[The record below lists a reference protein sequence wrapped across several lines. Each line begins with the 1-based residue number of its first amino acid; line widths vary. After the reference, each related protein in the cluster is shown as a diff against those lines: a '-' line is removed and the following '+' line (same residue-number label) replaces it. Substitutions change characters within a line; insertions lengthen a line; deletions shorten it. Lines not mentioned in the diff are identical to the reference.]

1 VTAARRGVA
10 RNAEE
15 LIRPNPLPPPHPVTF
30 VIDAAPGAYPPAAV
44 DNQRPHQNLSLVMT
58 ERRFNEA
65 EVAAILEKAAEA
77 QHTGSRQL
85 PSGEG
90 MTLAELQAIGSEV
103 GIDPRLVAEAANAL
117 DRVGRSTSRKFLGLP
132 IGVGRTIDLDR
143 KLSDDEWERLVVDLR
158 ETFDARG
165 TIRNEGSFRQWTNG
179 NLQAL
184 VEPTATGHRVRLRT
198 VKGDAVGWITGGLGM
213 VGVATV
219 GAVLSGVGGDV
230 GVLSS
235 FGFLGAMGVMMF
247 SVGAFRLPGWARL
260 RRRQMEEIAGR
271 LTPVAESQSAS
282 DRDRLDPGIY
292 DER

>member
-1 VTAARRGVA
+1 
-10 RNAEE
+10 
-15 LIRPNPLPPPHPVTF
+15 
-30 VIDAAPGAYPPAAV
+30 
-44 DNQRPHQNLSLVMT
+44 MT

-77 QHTGSRQL
+77 QHTGPRQL

-103 GIDPRLVAEAANAL
+103 GIDPRLVAQAATAL
-117 DRVGRSTSRKFLGLP
+117 DKVGRSTSRKFLGLP
-132 IGVGRTIDLDR
+132 IGVGRTIDLGR

-184 VEPTATGHRVRLRT
+184 VEPTPTGHRVRLRT

-213 VGVATV
+213 AGVAAV
-219 GAVLSGVGGDV
+219 GAVVSGMGGDV

-235 FGFLGAMGVMMF
+235 FGILGTMGAMMF
-247 SVGAFRLPGWARL
+247 SVGALRLPGWARL

-271 LTPVAESQSAS
+271 LAPVAESQLGS
-282 DRDRLDPGIY
+282 DRDG
-292 DER
+292 

>member
-1 VTAARRGVA
+1 
-10 RNAEE
+10 
-15 LIRPNPLPPPHPVTF
+15 
-30 VIDAAPGAYPPAAV
+30 
-44 DNQRPHQNLSLVMT
+44 MT

-90 MTLAELQAIGSEV
+90 MTLAELQAIGTEV
-103 GIDPRLVAEAANAL
+103 GIDPRLVAQAANAL
-117 DRVGRSTSRKFLGLP
+117 DRVGRSTSRRFLGLP
-132 IGVGRTIDLDR
+132 IGVGRTIDLGR

-165 TIRNEGSFRQWTNG
+165 TIRHEGSFRQWTNG

-184 VEPTATGHRVRLRT
+184 LEPTPTGHRVRLRT

-213 VGVATV
+213 VGVAAVT
-219 GAVLSGVGGDV
+219 AVLGGGDA
-230 GVLSS
+230 L
-235 FGFLGAMGVMMF
+235 GFLGALGAMMF
-247 SVGAFRLPGWARL
+247 GVGALRLPGWARL

-271 LTPVAESQSAS
+271 LTPVAESQPAS
-282 DRDRLDPGIY
+282 DRDI
-292 DER
+292 